1 MKQNE
6 VVPLPPG
13 AAPNALLAEAAP
25 VVPVANQAAAA
36 TTTPPPRGEPDLLIP
51 PVTGLPLP
59 QGGTMRKMTLD
70 LLYENTRQGPEPEK
84 KEEGR
89 VGACGRRPKPK
100 PVIVPLP
107 RPDTGSSE
115 RELFLDGGDRLHRV
129 AVVADVFVLP
139 LRPPRLERQSKLPAL
154 RPKSKADCERRC
166 GSDGFCDPSDPLGC
180 GGMHCGR
187 QRDMKY

>member
-1 MKQNE
+1 MKQND

-25 VVPVANQAAAA
+25 VVPVAAA
-36 TTTPPPRGEPDLLIP
+36 TTNPPPRGEPDLLIP
-51 PVTGLPLP
+51 PTTGLPLP
-59 QGGTMRKMTLD
+59 QGGAMRKMTLD
-70 LLYENTRQGPEPEK
+70 LLYDNTRQGPEPEK

-100 PVIVPLP
+100 PVIVPLL
-107 RPDTGSSE
+107 RPEAAGSE
-115 RELFLDGGDRLHRV
+115 RELFLEGGDRLHRV
-129 AVVADVFVLP
+129 AVVADVFILP
-139 LRPPRLERQSKLPAL
+139 LRPPKLERQSKLPAL

-180 GGMHCGR
+180 GGMYCGR